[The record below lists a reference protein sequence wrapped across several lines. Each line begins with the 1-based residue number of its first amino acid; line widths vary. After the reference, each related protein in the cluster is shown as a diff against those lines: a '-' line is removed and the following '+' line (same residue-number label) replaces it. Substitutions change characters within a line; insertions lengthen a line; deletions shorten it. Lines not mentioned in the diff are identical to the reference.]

1 VDELELLRMRDEVLP
16 ALYWMTAEG
25 LGEAPTGAEMARFL
39 DIPAHELEPFLM
51 HFTVRGWLECEGDRH
66 RLTAAGQDLGKRA
79 FAADFA
85 ELTGPTHGECDA
97 SCWCHSSPDEARR
110 CLEDRVGH
118 AH

>member
-1 VDELELLRMRDEVLP
+1 MDELELLRMRDEVLP

-25 LGEAPTGAEMARFL
+25 LTEAPSEAELARFL
-39 DIPAHELEPFLM
+39 AIPPQELAPFLEN
-51 HFTVRGWLECEGDRH
+51 FVARGWLKREGDGH
-66 RLTAAGQDLGKRA
+66 SLTPEGEDLGKRA

-85 ELTGPTHGECDA
+85 DLTGSSHGECDA

-118 AH
+118 VH

>member
-1 VDELELLRMRDEVLP
+1 MDELELLRIRDEVLP

-25 LGEAPTGAEMARFL
+25 LTEAPSVDELARFL
-39 DIPAHELEPFLM
+39 AIPESELGPWLDVFG
-51 HFTVRGWLECEGDRH
+51 VRGWLERHGEGH
-66 RLTAAGQDLGKRA
+66 RLTPTGEELGKRA
-79 FAADFA
+79 FAEDFA
-85 ELTGPTHGECDA
+85 ELTGASHGECDA

>member
-1 VDELELLRMRDEVLP
+1 MRDEVLP

-25 LGEAPTGAEMARFL
+25 LTDSPSEEELARFL
-39 DIPAHELEPFLM
+39 AIPVAELEPFLAR
-51 HFTVRGWLECEGDRH
+51 FAARGWLERDEDGH
-66 RLTAAGQDLGKRA
+66 RLTPAGADLGKRA

-85 ELTGPTHGECDA
+85 DLTGPSHGECDA
-97 SCWCHSSPDEARR
+97 SCWCHTSPDEARR

>member
-1 VDELELLRMRDEVLP
+1 VDELELLRIRDEVLP

-25 LGEAPTGAEMARFL
+25 LTEAPPAEELARFL
-39 DIPAHELEPFLM
+39 AIPEPELSPCLDVF
-51 HFTVRGWLECEGDRH
+51 HARGWLERHQGGH
-66 RLTAAGQDLGKRA
+66 RLTPAGEELGKRA
-79 FAADFA
+79 FAEDFA
-85 ELTGPTHGECDA
+85 DLTGSSHGECDE